1 VTAHGGGSSDD
12 VIWQLDGH
20 LLDVLDGV
28 CRSSEASY
36 ERVTA
41 GAYLVQLPGER
52 RPSTLVWL
60 IAGPQAVAV
69 EVFVMHVTAAC
80 VDPAPL
86 HRLLLFRNLRLRDVH
101 FALDEVGDVFLVGS
115 LPHSSL
121 EGGALEGAS
130 VDRVLGEILELLEA
144 TQPALE
150 RAAYGDGPLD
160 EALVAKVRTD
170 GAGRRPAGT
179 PLSAPRRDGRR

>member
-1 VTAHGGGSSDD
+1 MTAHGGRSSDD
-12 VIWQLDGH
+12 VLWQLDGQ

-28 CRSSEASY
+28 CGSSEASY
-36 ERVTA
+36 ERVVA

-69 EVFVMHVTAAC
+69 EVFVMHVTAEC

-86 HRLLLFRNLRLRDVH
+86 HRFLLARNLRLRDVH
-101 FALDEVGDVFLVGS
+101 FATDEVGDVFLVGS
-115 LPHSSL
+115 LPHRSL
-121 EGGALEGAS
+121 EAGGLDVAA
-130 VDRVLGEILELLEA
+130 VDRVLGEVLELLEA

-150 RAAYGDGPLD
+150 RAAYGDGPLE
-160 EALVAKVRTD
+160 EALATKVRTD